1 MAFHT
6 DTILI
11 SNHDILTRFVTTP
24 LRALGRFIIK
34 VSEATAQARL
44 LHEINNMSD
53 TQLEAWGMTRAEA
66 TAKFL
71 SIRS

>member
-1 MAFHT
+1 VM
-6 DTILI
+6 
-11 SNHDILTRFVTTP
+11 TP

-44 LHEINNMSD
+44 LHELNNMSD
-53 TQLEAWGMTRAEA
+53 AQLEAWGMTRAEA